1 MKSQVPRLPAC
12 LPALSWDLALVPLVS
27 DSPVQASSS
36 WSLGKVSRGP
46 WMVHVW
52 NWTRNT
58 RVRSVPRPPL

>member
-1 MKSQVPRLPAC
+1 MRSQVPL
-12 LPALSWDLALVPLVS
+12 LPALTGGPAPTLLVS
-27 DSPVQASSS
+27 NSPVQASSS
-36 WSLGKVSRGP
+36 WSLGKVSRDP